1 MQAPAN
7 AARVLTHRVLPLL
20 LVLVVAWLLWSG
32 LYKPLVL
39 GLGALSCVITVYIAH
54 RIGFFDQPS
63 GLHVIGRLPKYWMW
77 LIGEIVKSSLQVTRI
92 ILHRDLPISPTL
104 VTFDAEPKGP
114 IGQAILG
121 NAITLSPGTVTL
133 DVHADKL
140 RVHCLTTEGAQDL
153 LEGDA
158 NRRSAELTDR

>member
-1 MQAPAN
+1 MQDSAN
-7 AARVLTHRVLPLL
+7 AARIVTRRVLPLL
-20 LVLVVAWLLWSG
+20 LVLVAAWLLWSG

-39 GLGALSCVITVYIAH
+39 GLGALSCVITVYLAH

-63 GLHVIGRLPKYWMW
+63 GLHVVVRLPTYWAW
-77 LIGEIVKSSLQVTRI
+77 LMVEIIRSSLQVTRI
-92 ILHRDLPISPTL
+92 ILRRELPISPTI
-104 VTFDAEPKGP
+104 VEFDAAPRGP

-140 RVHCLTTEGAQDL
+140 RVHCLTHEGAHDL
-153 LEGDA
+153 LDGEA